1 MKKILIA
8 AFLATLVE
16 PALAQV
22 PQAPMPLYYVPA
34 APSRVEGMLREIPR
48 AEGPNLET
56 AINLAMAAFKACD
69 EKGRKVSVLVADSI
83 GVPVV
88 MFSGDGAG
96 ERSQLITHTK
106 AHTVVKYRMP
116 SGDVAEMARADPDL
130 AREIALNPNI
140 GVARG
145 GAFPLMIGEELV
157 GVLAVS
163 GATGIDDVCAEE
175 AMASVWKGQISQVQV
190 QRPPVASRQAPD

>member
-1 MKKILIA
+1 MKYVLVTV
-8 AFLATLVE
+8 FLAVFSGQ
-16 PALAQV
+16 ALAQV

-48 AEGPNLET
+48 AEGPSLQT
-56 AINLAMAAFKACD
+56 AIDLALAAVEACD
-69 EKGRKVSVLVADSI
+69 GRGHKVSALVADSI

-88 MFSGDGAG
+88 MLSGDGAG
-96 ERSQLITHTK
+96 ERAQLISHTK
-106 AHTVVKYRMP
+106 AHTVVKYRMA

-140 GVARG
+140 GVARA
-145 GAFPLMIGEELV
+145 GAFPLMNGTELI

-163 GATGIDDVCAEE
+163 GAPGLNSVCAEE
-175 AMASVWKGQISQVQV
+175 AIADVWQELVSHVLLK
-190 QRPPVASRQAPD
+190 PDSARRETG